1 MAFSRK
7 SYSGPMKDRGEVM
20 RGGKKL
26 ANVSKEELDDFR
38 AKFGKDKTLRDLLNA
53 DRGSAPKAEA
63 PKAEA
68 PKPAPKPAP
77 KAEAPK
83 AEAPKSMTPAEKGK
97 NLASKL
103 RLPDSITKT
112 KEYDKKGA
120 ANRYTAPPKKEE
132 PESKIDVPEG
142 KTGIDRM
149 KKMLDQK
156 FKPKYR
162 DEGMAKMKKGGSVK
176 ASKRRDVI
184 ATKGKTK
191 GRMV

>member
-53 DRGSAPKAEA
+53 DRGS
-63 PKAEA
+63 
-68 PKPAPKPAP
+68 AP

-176 ASKRRDVI
+176 ASKRRDGI